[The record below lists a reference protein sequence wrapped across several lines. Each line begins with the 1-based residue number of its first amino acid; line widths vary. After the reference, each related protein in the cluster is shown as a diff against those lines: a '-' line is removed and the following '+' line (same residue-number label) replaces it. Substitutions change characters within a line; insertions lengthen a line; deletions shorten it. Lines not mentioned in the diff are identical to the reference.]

1 VDKLG
6 NILGRVLSRQPGSGP
21 LAEHRLRIAFRQVV
35 GESLAAG
42 CESIEV
48 RGTTLSITTS
58 NPALAH
64 QLRLDS
70 ERLMQRLNEESRLT
84 RSVRVIRVRVGS
96 TNSSAGGRS

>member
-6 NILGRVLSRQPGSGP
+6 NLLARVVSRQPGLTQ
-21 LAEHRLRIAFRQVV
+21 LAEHRLRIAFRDVV

-84 RSVRVIRVRVGS
+84 RRVRAIRVRVGS
-96 TNSSAGGRS
+96 TTVGRRR

>member
-6 NILGRVLSRQPGSGP
+6 NLLGRVVSRQPGAAQ
-21 LAEHRLRIAFRQVV
+21 LTEHRVRLAFRQVV
-35 GESLAAG
+35 GDSLADG

-48 RGTTLSITTS
+48 HGTTLSVSTS

-70 ERLMQRLNEESRLT
+70 ERLMQRINEESRLP
-84 RSVRVIRVRVGS
+84 RRVRTIRVRVGA
-96 TNSSAGGRS
+96 AGRTL

>member
-6 NILGRVLSRQPGSGP
+6 NLLAKVVSRQPGLAQ
-21 LAEHRLRIAFRQVV
+21 LAEHRLRIAFRDVV
-35 GESLAAG
+35 GDSLAAG

-70 ERLMQRLNEESRLT
+70 ERLMQRLNEQSRLT
-84 RSVRVIRVRVGS
+84 RRVRVIRVRVGS
-96 TNSSAGGRS
+96 TAPGRRS

>member
-6 NILGRVLSRQPGSGP
+6 NLLARVVSRQPGMAQV
-21 LAEHRLRIAFRQVV
+21 AEHRLRIAFRDVV
-35 GESLAAG
+35 GDSLAAG

-84 RSVRVIRVRVGS
+84 RRVRVIRVRVGS
-96 TNSSAGGRS
+96 SNPGRRS

>member
-6 NILGRVLSRQPGSGP
+6 NLLARVVSRQPGLAQ

-84 RSVRVIRVRVGS
+84 RRVRVIRVRVGS
-96 TNSSAGGRS
+96 TSASRRP

>member
-6 NILGRVLSRQPGSGP
+6 NLLGRVVSRQPGAAQ
-21 LAEHRLRIAFRQVV
+21 LTEHRLRLAFRQVV
-35 GESLAAG
+35 GDSLADG

-48 RGTTLSITTS
+48 RGTTLSISTS

-70 ERLMQRLNEESRLT
+70 ERLMQRINEESRLP
-84 RSVRVIRVRVGS
+84 RRVRTIRVRVGA
-96 TNSSAGGRS
+96 AGRTL

>member
-1 VDKLG
+1 MDKLG
-6 NILGRVLSRQPGSGP
+6 NILGRVLSRQPGTSQ
-21 LAEHRLRIAFRQVV
+21 LAEHRLRMAFRQVV

-64 QLRLDS
+64 QLRIDS

-84 RSVRVIRVRVGS
+84 RTVRVIRVRVGS
-96 TNSSAGGRS
+96 SGGRS

>member
-6 NILGRVLSRQPGSGP
+6 NVLGRVVARQPGAA
-21 LAEHRLRIAFRQVV
+21 LLVEFRLRIAFRKVV

-42 CESIEV
+42 CESIQV

-64 QLRLDS
+64 QLRLES
-70 ERLMQRLNEESRLT
+70 ERLMERLNEESRLA
-84 RSVRVIRVRVGS
+84 RRVRVIRVRVGNS
-96 TNSSAGGRS
+96 TPGARP

>member
-6 NILGRVLSRQPGSGP
+6 NLLARVVSRQPGLAQ
-21 LAEHRLRIAFRQVV
+21 LAEHRLRIAFRDVV
-35 GESLAAG
+35 GDSLAAG

-70 ERLMQRLNEESRLT
+70 ERLIQRLNEESRLT
-84 RSVRVIRVRVGS
+84 RRVRVIRVRVGS
-96 TNSSAGGRS
+96 TTPGRRR

>member
-6 NILGRVLSRQPGSGP
+6 NILGRVVSHQPGSSQ
-21 LAEHRLRIAFRQVV
+21 LAEHRLRIAFREVV
-35 GESLAAG
+35 GDSLAAG

-70 ERLMQRLNEESRLT
+70 ERLMQRLNEASLLSR
-84 RSVRVIRVRVGS
+84 RVRVIRVRVGS
-96 TNSSAGGRS
+96 SGFGGRRRP

>member
-6 NILGRVLSRQPGSGP
+6 NLLARVVSRQPGMAQV
-21 LAEHRLRIAFRQVV
+21 AEHRLRMAFRDVV
-35 GESLAAG
+35 GDSLAAG

-84 RSVRVIRVRVGS
+84 RRVRVIRVRVGS
-96 TNSSAGGRS
+96 SNPGRRS